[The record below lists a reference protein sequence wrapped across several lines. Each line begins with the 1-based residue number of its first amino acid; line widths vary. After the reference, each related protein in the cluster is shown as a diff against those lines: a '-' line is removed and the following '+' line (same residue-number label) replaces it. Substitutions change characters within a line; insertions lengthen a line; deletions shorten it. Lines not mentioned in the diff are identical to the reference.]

1 MSSKL
6 FSTIT
11 FMLLW
16 VFSMIFTIYVFLTVY
31 EQLTER
37 DIAFIPNV
45 TTFPRSNEITGYL
58 SCVGTKLPIAYY
70 KFDDQ
75 IRYMEIPKINSR
87 VELAPQILRNAQYYT
102 RGNKSHI
109 INNPAANELIIYS
122 RNSWR
127 AVSLSK
133 DALKVADLIFLS
145 STDGK
150 KFIFKVNKVSQSIDC
165 KQTGTEDNAIK
176 PAEPE
181 LKFITEIEGE
191 MTVINA
197 IFINAV

>member
-1 MSSKL
+1 MSTKL
-6 FSTIT
+6 FSSIT
-11 FMLLW
+11 FVLLW
-16 VFSMIFTIYVFLTVY
+16 VLSMVFTIYVFLNVY

-45 TTFPRSNEITGYL
+45 TTFPRGNEITTYL
-58 SCVGTKLPIAYY
+58 TCVGSELPIAYY

-75 IRYMEIPKINSR
+75 IRYLEIPKINSR
-87 VELAPQILRNAQYYT
+87 VELAPQIFRDGQYYT

-109 INNPAANELIIYS
+109 INNPAANELVVYS
-122 RNSWR
+122 SNSWR
-127 AVSLSK
+127 TVSLSK
-133 DALKVADLIFLS
+133 NSLNIADLIFLS

-150 KFIFKVNKVSQSIDC
+150 KYIFKVNKVSQGIDC
-165 KQTGTEDNAIK
+165 KQDGTDGKVIK

-181 LKFITEIEGE
+181 LKFITEVEGE
-191 MTVINA
+191 MTVYNA

>member
-1 MSSKL
+1 MSTKL
-6 FSTIT
+6 FSSLT
-11 FMLLW
+11 FILLW
-16 VFSMIFTIYVFLTVY
+16 ILSMVFTIYVFLNVY

-45 TTFPRSNEITGYL
+45 RVFERSSEISEYL
-58 SCVGTKLPIAYY
+58 TCVGSKLPVAYY

-87 VELAPQILRNAQYYT
+87 VEIAPQILRNGQYFT

-109 INNPAANELIIYS
+109 INNPAANELIAYS

-127 AVSLSK
+127 TVSLDK
-133 DALKVADLIFLS
+133 DSLKVADLIFLS
-145 STDGK
+145 TTDGK
-150 KFIFKVNKVSQSIDC
+150 KYIFKVNNISEAIVC
-165 KQTGTEDNAIK
+165 KQANAEEVVIK

-181 LKFITEIEGE
+181 LKFITEVEGE
-191 MTVINA
+191 MIVYNA

>member
-1 MSSKL
+1 M
-6 FSTIT
+6 
-11 FMLLW
+11 
-16 VFSMIFTIYVFLTVY
+16 VFTIYVFLNVY

-45 TTFPRSNEITGYL
+45 RVFERSSEISEYL
-58 SCVGTKLPIAYY
+58 TCVGSKLPVAYY

-87 VELAPQILRNAQYYT
+87 VEIAPQILRNGQYFT

-109 INNPAANELIIYS
+109 INNPAANELIAYS

-127 AVSLSK
+127 TVSLDK
-133 DALKVADLIFLS
+133 DSLKVADLIFLS
-145 STDGK
+145 TTDGK
-150 KFIFKVNKVSQSIDC
+150 KYIFKVNNISEAIVC
-165 KQTGTEDNAIK
+165 KQANAEEVVIK

-181 LKFITEIEGE
+181 LKFITEVEGE
-191 MTVINA
+191 MIVYNA

>member
-1 MSSKL
+1 M
-6 FSTIT
+6 
-11 FMLLW
+11 
-16 VFSMIFTIYVFLTVY
+16 
-31 EQLTER
+31 TER

-45 TTFPRSNEITGYL
+45 VTFERGDEITTYL
-58 SCVGTKLPIAYY
+58 KCVGTKLPVAYY

-87 VELAPQILRNAQYYT
+87 VELAPQIFRDGEYRT

-109 INNPAANELIIYS
+109 INNPAANELLIYS

-127 AVSLSK
+127 TVSLRK

-145 STDGK
+145 TPDGK
-150 KFIFKVNKVSQSIDC
+150 KYIFKVNKVSQGLDC
-165 KQTGTEDNAIK
+165 KQAGSDSADIK

-181 LKFITEIEGE
+181 LKFVTEVEGE
-191 MTVINA
+191 MTVFNA
-197 IFINAV
+197 IFINAL

>member
-1 MSSKL
+1 MSTKL
-6 FSTIT
+6 FSSLT
-11 FMLLW
+11 FILLW
-16 VFSMIFTIYVFLTVY
+16 ILSMVFTIYVFLNVY

-45 TTFPRSNEITGYL
+45 TVFERSNEISAYL
-58 SCVGTKLPIAYY
+58 TCVGSKLPVAYY

-87 VELAPQILRNAQYYT
+87 VEIAPQILRNGQYFT

-109 INNPAANELIIYS
+109 INNPAANELIAYS

-127 AVSLSK
+127 TVSLDK
-133 DALKVADLIFLS
+133 DSLKVADLIFLS
-145 STDGK
+145 TTDGK
-150 KFIFKVNKVSQSIDC
+150 KYIFKVNNISQEIVC
-165 KQTGTEDNAIK
+165 KQANAEEKVIK

-181 LKFITEIEGE
+181 LKFITEVEGE
-191 MTVINA
+191 MIVYNA

>member
-1 MSSKL
+1 MTTKL

-11 FMLLW
+11 FVLLW
-16 VFSMIFTIYVFLTVY
+16 IVSMVFTIYVFMNVY

-45 TTFPRSNEITGYL
+45 TTFARGNEITTYL
-58 SCVGTKLPIAYY
+58 TCVGIKLPVAYY

-87 VELAPQILRNAQYYT
+87 VELAPQIFRDGEFRT
-102 RGNKSHI
+102 RGNKSHL
-109 INNPAANELIIYS
+109 INNPAANELLIYS

-127 AVSLSK
+127 TVSLGK

-145 STDGK
+145 SPDGK
-150 KFIFKVNKVSQSIDC
+150 KYIFKVNKVSSELDC
-165 KQTGTEDNAIK
+165 KQEGKDAINIK

-181 LKFITEIEGE
+181 LKFITEVEGE
-191 MTVINA
+191 MTVFNA
-197 IFINAV
+197 IFINAL

>member
-1 MSSKL
+1 MSTKL
-6 FSTIT
+6 FSSLT
-11 FMLLW
+11 FILLW
-16 VFSMIFTIYVFLTVY
+16 ILSMVFTIYVFLNVY

-45 TTFPRSNEITGYL
+45 TVFERSNEISAYL
-58 SCVGTKLPIAYY
+58 TCVGSKLPVAYY

-87 VELAPQILRNAQYYT
+87 VEIAPQILRNGQYFT

-109 INNPAANELIIYS
+109 INNPAANELIAYS

-127 AVSLSK
+127 TVSLDK
-133 DALKVADLIFLS
+133 DSLKVADLIFLS
-145 STDGK
+145 TTDGK
-150 KFIFKVNKVSQSIDC
+150 KYIFKVNNISQDMVC
-165 KQTGTEDNAIK
+165 KQANAEEVVIK

-181 LKFITEIEGE
+181 LKFITEVEGE
-191 MTVINA
+191 MIVYNA

>member
-1 MSSKL
+1 MSTKL
-6 FSTIT
+6 FSSLT
-11 FMLLW
+11 FILLW
-16 VFSMIFTIYVFLTVY
+16 ILSMVFTIYVFLNVY

-45 TTFPRSNEITGYL
+45 TVFERSSEISAYL
-58 SCVGTKLPIAYY
+58 TCVGSKLPVAYY

-87 VELAPQILRNAQYYT
+87 VEIAPQILRNGQYFT

-109 INNPAANELIIYS
+109 INNPAANELIAYS

-127 AVSLSK
+127 TVSLDK
-133 DALKVADLIFLS
+133 DSLKVADLIFLS
-145 STDGK
+145 TTDGK
-150 KFIFKVNKVSQSIDC
+150 KYIFKVNNISQEIVC
-165 KQTGTEDNAIK
+165 KQANAEEKVIK

-181 LKFITEIEGE
+181 LKFITEVEGE
-191 MTVINA
+191 MIVYNA